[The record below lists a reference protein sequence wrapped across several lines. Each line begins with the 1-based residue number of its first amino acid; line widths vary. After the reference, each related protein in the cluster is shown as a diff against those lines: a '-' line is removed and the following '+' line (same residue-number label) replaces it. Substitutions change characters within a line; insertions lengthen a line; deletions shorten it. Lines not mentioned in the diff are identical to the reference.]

1 MKKRKKKEERKREKV
16 DNKKKINILMESIS
30 MIGREIKNEK
40 R

>member
-16 DNKKKINILMESIS
+16 DNKRKINILMERIS

>member
-16 DNKKKINILMESIS
+16 DNKKKINILMERIS